1 MPICTSLNVNLV
13 YLWKPIAWYKGEVM
27 NTNSNY
33 TFKNPIKVLSIFQ
46 AMIFHFTQL
55 CFLAV
60 LVSAHQEKEL
70 DIPYDSSTS
79 TLQNDEVCWERCFQV
94 EDTEYER

>member
-1 MPICTSLNVNLV
+1 
-13 YLWKPIAWYKGEVM
+13 
-27 NTNSNY
+27 
-33 TFKNPIKVLSIFQ
+33 
-46 AMIFHFTQL
+46 MIFHFTQL

-70 DIPYDSSTS
+70 DIPYDSSAS
-79 TLQNDEVCWERCFQV
+79 TIQNDEVCWERCFQV

>member
-1 MPICTSLNVNLV
+1 
-13 YLWKPIAWYKGEVM
+13 
-27 NTNSNY
+27 
-33 TFKNPIKVLSIFQ
+33 
-46 AMIFHFTQL
+46 MIFHFTQL

-94 EDTEYER
+94 EDTEYERWIFFLQISTYSRIFYVLCL

>member
-1 MPICTSLNVNLV
+1 
-13 YLWKPIAWYKGEVM
+13 
-27 NTNSNY
+27 
-33 TFKNPIKVLSIFQ
+33 
-46 AMIFHFTQL
+46 MIFHFTQL

-79 TLQNDEVCWERCFQV
+79 TRQNDEVCWERCFQV
-94 EDTEYER
+94 EDTEYERYILGFFLTNYNISREISMAFVYGQWGSSLLNQ

>member
-1 MPICTSLNVNLV
+1 
-13 YLWKPIAWYKGEVM
+13 
-27 NTNSNY
+27 
-33 TFKNPIKVLSIFQ
+33 
-46 AMIFHFTQL
+46 MIFHFTQL

-60 LVSAHQEKEL
+60 LVSVHQEKEL